1 MTLFLAEPMNLIF
14 NDFET
19 LGVIRLHTAVLVLF
33 FFFYVILFF
42 VREKM

>member
-1 MTLFLAEPMNLIF
+1 MTLFLAETMNLIF

-19 LGVIRLHTAVLVLF
+19 LGVILLHTAVLVL